1 MPDLRSRLR
10 SADLPSRDQVTARSA
25 FRIGSMV
32 LFFVVL
38 ATLVAV
44 SLAADMVVIAILA
57 GVLVSQMLYVI
68 LPMHEIR
75 TRARTLW
82 TGEAGESVY
91 DELEEP
97 GGRFR

>member
-25 FRIGSMV
+25 FRVGSMAM
-32 LFFVVL
+32 FFVVL
-38 ATLVAV
+38 VGLVAL
-44 SLAADMVVIAILA
+44 SITADVIVLGILA

-68 LPMHEIR
+68 LPMRKIR
-75 TRARTLW
+75 AKARGLY

-91 DELEEP
+91 DEIEER
-97 GGRFR
+97 GGKLR